1 MKLKNLIS
9 ESNIKE
15 AKVINT
21 KYMAT
26 KMVDLVFGN
35 VGTEATPM
43 YKDGEGTNQFREEL
57 ISEIE
62 NAIKKVINNNR
73 NYFTG
78 DTKNVWKKF

>member
-1 MKLKNLIS
+1 MQLKKLLT

-21 KYMAT
+21 KDMAT

-35 VGTEATPM
+35 VGTEAMPM
-43 YKDGEGTNQFREEL
+43 YKNGKIDNPFRNEL
-57 ISEIE
+57 IEKIKD
-62 NAIKKVINNNR
+62 AIDAVIKNNK

-78 DTKNVWKKF
+78 DTKNVWKDK